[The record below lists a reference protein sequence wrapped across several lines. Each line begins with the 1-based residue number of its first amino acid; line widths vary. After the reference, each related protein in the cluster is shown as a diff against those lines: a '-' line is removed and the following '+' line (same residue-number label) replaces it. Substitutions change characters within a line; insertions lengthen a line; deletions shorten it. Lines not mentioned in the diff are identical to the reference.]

1 MLYVLSF
8 YNLGYSFTGTKPI
21 LNLVLTLACIAEIVE
36 KNEQT
41 SG

>member
-1 MLYVLSF
+1 MLYILSF
-8 YNLGYSFTGTKPI
+8 HNLGYSFTGTKPI
-21 LNLVLTLACIAEIVE
+21 LNLVLALACIAETIE